1 MVNPLLDYMLIT
13 SDKDSPIIVM
23 AAVAIFMTFRGRC
36 ANFHFLDNLAPLCF
50 ITYIIHPFLIYALY
64 LFLDWT
70 PVKYPLP
77 LFLSV
82 TVLAVFTMS
91 FGTSFCVKN
100 LFHKIYGLFK
110 TREY

>member
-13 SDKDSPIIVM
+13 SNSDSPIIVIITI
-23 AAVAIFMTFRGRC
+23 VIFMTFRRRC

-82 TVLAVFTMS
+82 TILVAFTMS
-91 FGTSFCVKN
+91 FGTAFCVKK
-100 LFHKIYGLFK
+100 LSHGVYGLFK
-110 TREY
+110 KKG